1 MNEETIS
8 RRVSFGRYAFD
19 FSTARLWADG
29 SEIKLTRKAAA
40 VLATLLERAGQPVSK
55 QELFA
60 CVWRNTVV
68 GDDAL
73 ATCIQELRKAL
84 GDDARQPRYIETRHR
99 LGYRFIAQLS
109 AESTSRHMAIAVLP
123 FVDMSAVRDQD
134 FFCEGL
140 AEELINALT
149 YVEGL
154 RVVSRSASF
163 QFNAAALD
171 VQDVGR
177 RLGATAL
184 LEGSVRKAGDVLRI
198 TVQLIDVATGY
209 HIWSQRFDRR
219 LGDVFA
225 IQDEIAESVAT
236 TMRGTALSGR
246 ERSAVRRQQTATDA
260 YEYFLRGR
268 QSLHRMREPDLDR
281 SRQMFELAL
290 EIDPKYAPA
299 WAGLAT
305 VHCLL
310 YEWWGANDKDLRRA
324 EDASERAMRLAP
336 NLADANVARGFS
348 LSLLRRYEEAE
359 RHFESA
365 IAINPNLFDAY
376 YYFGRAC
383 FARGDIA
390 RSADLFGKAAQVR
403 QEDFQSLVLQA
414 QSLRIVGRADE
425 ALTVNRE
432 SIARAE
438 RVLRLNPADG
448 RALSLCSLA
457 LYEDGQTERALEW
470 SRRSLELY
478 PDDMSTLIN
487 AACLNTRI
495 GDKEAA
501 MQHLERAFSRGWG
514 KRDWIEHDP
523 DYDPLRDDPRF
534 QRLLEKLK

>member
-1 MNEETIS
+1 MNEQANS
-8 RRVSFGRYAFD
+8 RRVGFGRYAFD
-19 FSTARLWADG
+19 LATTRLWADG
-29 SEIKLTRKAAA
+29 NEIKLTPKAAA
-40 VLATLLERAGQPVSK
+40 VLAALIEHAGRPVSK
-55 QELFA
+55 RELFA
-60 CVWRNTVV
+60 SVWRNTIV

-73 ATCIQELRKAL
+73 STCIQELRKAL
-84 GDDARQPRYIETRHR
+84 GDDARQTRYIETRHR

-109 AESTSRHMAIAVLP
+109 TDSGPPHAVIAVLP
-123 FVDMSAVRDQD
+123 FVDMSAARDQD

-149 YVEGL
+149 YVDGL

-163 QFNAAALD
+163 QFKAAGLD
-171 VQDVGR
+171 VQDIGR
-177 RLGATAL
+177 RLGITAL
-184 LEGSVRKAGDVLRI
+184 LEGSVRKAGDLLRI
-198 TVQLIDVATGY
+198 TVQLIDVASGY
-209 HIWSQRFDRR
+209 HIWSQRFERR

-225 IQDEIAESVAT
+225 IQDEIAESVAR

-246 ERSAVRRQQTATDA
+246 ERSAVQRQQTATDA

-268 QSLHRMREPDLDR
+268 QSLHRMREPDLER
-281 SRQMFELAL
+281 SRGMFALAL
-290 EIDPKYAPA
+290 EIDPDYAPA

-310 YEWWGANDKDLRRA
+310 YEWWGASDEDLRRA
-324 EDASERAMRLAP
+324 EEASERAMHLSP
-336 NLADANVARGFS
+336 SLADAHVARGFA
-348 LSLLRRYEEAE
+348 LSLHRRYEAAE

-383 FARGDIA
+383 FARGDVA
-390 RSADLFGKAAQVR
+390 RSADLFGKAGQVR

-425 ALTVNRE
+425 ARTINRE
-432 SIARAE
+432 GIARAE

-457 LYEDGQTERALEW
+457 LFEDGQIARAMEW

-478 PDDMSTLIN
+478 PDDMSTLVN
-487 AACLNTRI
+487 AACLSSRI

-501 MQHLERAFSRGWG
+501 IQHLERAFSRGWG

-523 DYDPLRDDPRF
+523 DYDLLRDDPRF
-534 QRLLEKLK
+534 QRLLEKLQ